1 MMKFEYRDSR
11 LLRFRDFFGNS
22 SAFIL
27 LAGLTVAALWL
38 LVAPTIL
45 GSSTDAPGS
54 VIAADSNVITGG
66 AIDDLLPGMR
76 LIDDFQVSQPRDPFR
91 PLISE
96 DTGDT
101 GDGGGDGFDPTG
113 TAVSLVS
120 VTTLADDTRQAVVRV
135 AGTDYTVGVGE
146 TFAGSYQV
154 VTLTDTGGTFLFG
167 DSPFALAVGEEIL
180 K

>member
-38 LVAPTIL
+38 LVAPAIL

-66 AIDDLLPGMR
+66 VIDRPA
-76 LIDDFQVSQPRDPFR
+76 PRDAPH
-91 PLISE
+91 
-96 DTGDT
+96 
-101 GDGGGDGFDPTG
+101 
-113 TAVSLVS
+113 
-120 VTTLADDTRQAVVRV
+120 
-135 AGTDYTVGVGE
+135 
-146 TFAGSYQV
+146 
-154 VTLTDTGGTFLFG
+154 
-167 DSPFALAVGEEIL
+167 
-180 K
+180 